1 MSASPY
7 WFNDLLSPFP
17 LLSPNT
23 EWQGDPLSGAGGG
36 QLDYGSATM
45 GGGMGGAAAAAGTAG
60 SNALQEMASRTLP
73 ASQQQRRWM
82 GKGIGTEVIPGRQQQ
97 LPPRAN
103 VGLGIGS
110 DTEVPAP
117 LNQAAVLR
125 PITTPTGAEWPAGP
139 VVKNNYSNLNG
150 LKNRAYGASY
160 GTLKG

>member
-1 MSASPY
+1 MAGGIPS
-7 WFNDLLSPFP
+7 WFETLGAVENFEPV
-17 LLSPNT
+17 T
-23 EWQGDPLSGAGGG
+23 EWKGDPLTGMAGG
-36 QLDYGSATM
+36 QLLDYGSATM
-45 GGGMGGAAAAAGTAG
+45 GGGMGGAAAAGMAG

-150 LKNRAYGASY
+150 LKNRAYGVNY
-160 GTLKG
+160 G